1 LEGLFHPSSHAAQ
14 SEQTLAEGRIM
25 HPRSLIPM
33 LAVVA
38 SCSASAT
45 PPRDTR
51 AADEAAIEAAMKDY
65 TAAIL
70 ANDAAK
76 VASWWT
82 EDALYIDRAAPA
94 VHGRAGLESLVKGE
108 LGAMSVTAASVEK
121 DDLAVSGDL
130 AYFIGRYHEVLQPR
144 QGAALEDGGRFV
156 FIWKRQSDG
165 TWKIARSVGTDLAKA
180 AGAAPAAQKDSS
192 KKSG

>member
-1 LEGLFHPSSHAAQ
+1 
-14 SEQTLAEGRIM
+14 M

-82 EDALYIDRAAPA
+82 EDARYMRANFANGCA
-94 VHGRAGLESLVKGE
+94 IA
-108 LGAMSVTAASVEK
+108 TAASVEK

-144 QGAALEDGGRFV
+144 QGAAVEDAGRFV

-180 AGAAPAAQKDSS
+180 AGVAPAAQKDSS